1 MFRSSSQPTNTR
13 SISTRSTFPS
23 HTIDL
28 GRIVSRSLFGSA
40 MSVDSS
46 LCGLESVALELT

>member
-1 MFRSSSQPTNTR
+1 MLRSSSQPTNTR
-13 SISTRSTFPS
+13 SISTRSTLPS

-46 LCGLESVALELT
+46 LCGLESVALEYT

>member
-1 MFRSSSQPTNTR
+1 MLRSSSQPTNTR
-13 SISTRSTFPS
+13 SISTRSTLPS

-46 LCGLESVALELT
+46 LRGLESVALELT